1 MHCSL
6 TSEVPGRLDSRPEGA
21 DDEIVF
27 TCVVLRKVIDVDPFG
42 PRVAP
47 GEWQSFRDQTH
58 AVAASD
64 ERIRLRELHANA
76 AGEVGIFEKV
86 SDAKRAGHQRF
97 CAMT

>member
-1 MHCSL
+1 MHGSL
-6 TSEVPGRLDSRPEGA
+6 TCEVPGPLDSRPECA

-27 TCVVLRKVIDVDPFG
+27 TGIVLRKVVDVDPFG
-42 PRVAP
+42 TRVAP
-47 GEWQSFRDQTH
+47 SERQAFRDQTH

-64 ERIRLRELHANA
+64 ERIRLRELHANT